1 LQQKEFK
8 QRCAKLPT
16 APQRVQLTREKTR
29 EHHACGHMNL
39 KVHLNIELN
48 SDHFTHAGE
57 NSTKTDHPDE
67 HAGAH
72 AGDHQSDPD
81 LPEELKNLSEDPD
94 YEILLQKLT

>member
-1 LQQKEFK
+1 
-8 QRCAKLPT
+8 
-16 APQRVQLTREKTR
+16 
-29 EHHACGHMNL
+29 L

-81 LPEELKNLSEDPD
+81 LLEELKNLSEDPN